1 MLVDIN
7 LLPQKE
13 RDRPA
18 VLIAAVAIL
27 LLAIIIWAVFAMM
40 ARAEANEQQALE
52 VQAQG
57 VMTEQAQIR
66 SELEA
71 RQGMNEEQQLQ
82 ATVEWAESYQFDT
95 IPLLEELVSLL
106 PARGFFQ
113 TFSYT
118 GLDQAQ
124 LVVQFDSSRESAY
137 YLAQLKASELL
148 SSATLDNVATE
159 VLEEEAEGEETEE
172 NEENEAVTNAPRYLA
187 TYTLL
192 FQDERIPVEGGEE
205 LDGEAVEE
213 AVETED
219 ASEEP
224 AETTETEETDVEV
237 DVEVDTDDAEAGD
250 EAA

>member
-27 LLAIIIWAVFAMM
+27 LLAILIWAVFAMM
-40 ARAEANEQQALE
+40 ASAEADEQQALE
-52 VQAQG
+52 AQAQG
-57 VMTEQAQIR
+57 VMAEQAQIR
-66 SELEA
+66 NELEA

-113 TFSYT
+113 TFSYI

-124 LVVQFDSSRESAY
+124 LVVQFDSSREAAY
-137 YLAQLKASELL
+137 YLAQLKSSELL
-148 SSATLDNVATE
+148 ASATLDNV
-159 VLEEEAEGEETEE
+159 ETEIID
-172 NEENEAVTNAPRYLA
+172 EAVEEDVIIDPSEPRYLA

-192 FQDERIPVEGGEE
+192 FQDERIPVEEGE
-205 LDGEAVEE
+205 VPEE
-213 AVETED
+213 ASATEV
-219 ASEEP
+219 P
-224 AETTETEETDVEV
+224 AEQPADTTETETDVEV
-237 DVEVDTDDAEAGD
+237 DVDVETDETVPGD

>member
-40 ARAEANEQQALE
+40 SRAEANEQQALQ

-57 VMTEQAQIR
+57 VMAEQAQIR

-124 LVVQFDSSRESAY
+124 LVVQFDSSREAAY

-148 SSATLDNVATE
+148 SSASLDNVATE
-159 VLEEEAEGEETEE
+159 ILEEETEGEVS
-172 NEENEAVTNAPRYLA
+172 EAVTNAPRYLA

-205 LDGEAVEE
+205 AEGEAVEE
-213 AVETED
+213 AVETEE
-219 ASEEP
+219 AAEEP

-237 DVEVDTDDAEAGD
+237 DVEVDTDDAESGD

>member
-27 LLAIIIWAVFAMM
+27 LLAFLVWAVFAMM
-40 ARAEANEQQALE
+40 ASAETDEQQALE
-52 VQAQG
+52 AQAQG
-57 VMTEQAQIR
+57 VIAEQEQIR
-66 SELEA
+66 NELEA

-124 LVVQFDSSRESAY
+124 LIVQFDSSREAAY
-137 YLAQLKASELL
+137 YLAQLKSSDLL
-148 SSATLDNVATE
+148 VSATLDNVATE
-159 VLEEEAEGEETEE
+159 IFDEATEEEVIVDPSE
-172 NEENEAVTNAPRYLA
+172 PRYLA

-192 FQDERIPVEGGEE
+192 FQDERIPIEGGEE
-205 LDGEAVEE
+205 GEVPEE
-213 AVETED
+213 AASTEVPT
-219 ASEEP
+219 EQP
-224 AETTETEETDVEV
+224 AETTETETDVEV
-237 DVEVDTDDAEAGD
+237 DVDVETDETEPGD

>member
-27 LLAIIIWAVFAMM
+27 LLAVIIWAVLGMM
-40 ARAEANEQQALE
+40 AKAEANEQQAI
-52 VQAQG
+52 QAQTDA
-57 VMTEQAQIR
+57 VIAEQTEIR
-66 SELEA
+66 AELEA
-71 RQGMNEEQQLQ
+71 REGMNEEQQLQ
-82 ATVEWAESYQFDT
+82 STVEWAESYQFDT

-124 LVVQFDSSRESAY
+124 LTVQFDASRESAY

-148 SSATLDNVATE
+148 ASATLDSVATE
-159 VLEEEAEGEETEE
+159 VFEEAEEGEVIVEPSE
-172 NEENEAVTNAPRYLA
+172 PRFLA
-187 TYTLL
+187 TYTLI
-192 FQDERIPVEGGEE
+192 FQDERIPVEGDEE
-205 LDGEAVEE
+205 AADGEAAE
-213 AVETED
+213 AVEPI
-219 ASEEP
+219 EEATP
-224 AETTETEETDVEV
+224 ETTETEETDVEV
-237 DVEVDTDDAEAGD
+237 DVDVETEESGDDAA
-250 EAA
+250 

>member
-40 ARAEANEQQALE
+40 SRVEANEQQALQ

-57 VMTEQAQIR
+57 VMAEQAQIR

-159 VLEEEAEGEETEE
+159 ILEEQTEGEES
-172 NEENEAVTNAPRYLA
+172 EENEAVTNAPRYLA

-205 LDGEAVEE
+205 AEGEVVED
-213 AVETED
+213 AAETETT
-219 ASEEP
+219 AEEP
-224 AETTETEETDVEV
+224 AETTETEDTDVEV
-237 DVEVDTDDAEAGD
+237 DVEVDADDAEAGD

>member
-27 LLAIIIWAVFAMM
+27 LLAILIWAVFAMM
-40 ARAEANEQQALE
+40 ASAEADEQQALQL
-52 VQAQG
+52 QAQG
-57 VMTEQAQIR
+57 VLAEQEQIR
-66 SELEA
+66 NELEA

-106 PARGFFQ
+106 PVRGFFQ
-113 TFSYT
+113 TFSYI

-124 LVVQFDSSRESAY
+124 LVVQFDSSREAAY
-137 YLAQLKASELL
+137 YLAQLKSSELL
-148 SSATLDNVATE
+148 ASATLDNV
-159 VLEEEAEGEETEE
+159 ETEIIDE
-172 NEENEAVTNAPRYLA
+172 AAEEDVIIDPSEPRYLA

-192 FQDERIPVEGGEE
+192 FQDERIPVEGGE
-205 LDGEAVEE
+205 VPEE
-213 AVETED
+213 ASATEVP
-219 ASEEP
+219 AEQP
-224 AETTETEETDVEV
+224 AETTETEMDVEV
-237 DVEVDTDDAEAGD
+237 DVDVDVETDETVPGD

>member
-27 LLAIIIWAVFAMM
+27 LVALIIWAVFAMM
-40 ARAEANEQQALE
+40 ARAEANEQQALQA
-52 VQAQG
+52 QAQG
-57 VMTEQAQIR
+57 VMAEQAQLR
-66 SELEA
+66 NELEA

-124 LVVQFDSSRESAY
+124 LVVQFDSSREAAY
-137 YLAQLKASELL
+137 YLAQLKSSELL
-148 SSATLDNVATE
+148 TSATLDTVATE
-159 VLEEEAEGEETEE
+159 IFDEAEEEDLIVDPSE
-172 NEENEAVTNAPRYLA
+172 PRYLA

-192 FQDERIPVEGGEE
+192 FQDERIPVEGGEAE
-205 LDGEAVEE
+205 GEAVGEE
-213 AVETED
+213 APTDETAEQ
-219 ASEEP
+219 P
-224 AETTETEETDVEV
+224 ADSTETEETDVEV
-237 DVEVDTDDAEAGD
+237 DVEVETDDAEAGD

>member
-40 ARAEANEQQALE
+40 ARAEANEQQALQ

-57 VMTEQAQIR
+57 VMAEQAQIR
-66 SELEA
+66 NELEA

-159 VLEEEAEGEETEE
+159 VLEEEAEGEGT
-172 NEENEAVTNAPRYLA
+172 EENEAVTNAPRYLA

-213 AVETED
+213 AAETED

>member
-27 LLAIIIWAVFAMM
+27 LLAVIIWAAFFMM

-52 VQAQG
+52 AQAQG
-57 VMTEQAQIR
+57 VMAEQAQIR
-66 SELEA
+66 NELEA

-124 LVVQFDSSRESAY
+124 LVVQFDSSREAAY
-137 YLAQLKASELL
+137 YLAQLKSSELL
-148 SSATLDNVATE
+148 TSATLDNVTTE
-159 VLEEEAEGEETEE
+159 IFDEAEGEEVIIDPSE
-172 NEENEAVTNAPRYLA
+172 PRYLA
-187 TYTLL
+187 TYTLM
-192 FQDERIPVEGGEE
+192 FKDERIPVEGEDAAEGETA
-205 LDGEAVEE
+205 EAAAQPAEVPEE
-213 AVETED
+213 GAETE
-219 ASEEP
+219 AN
-224 AETTETEETDVEV
+224 ETDVEV
-237 DVEVDTDDAEAGD
+237 DVEVETDDEQSGD

>member
-40 ARAEANEQQALE
+40 SRAEANEQQALQ

-57 VMTEQAQIR
+57 VMAEQAQIR

-124 LVVQFDSSRESAY
+124 LIVQFDSSREAAY

-159 VLEEEAEGEETEE
+159 ILEEEAEGEEIET
-172 NEENEAVTNAPRYLA
+172 VTNAPRYLA

-205 LDGEAVEE
+205 AEGEAVEE
-213 AVETED
+213 AAETEE
-219 ASEEP
+219 AAEEP
-224 AETTETEETDVEV
+224 ADTTETEETDVEV
-237 DVEVDTDDAEAGD
+237 DVEVDTDDAESGD

>member
-40 ARAEANEQQALE
+40 SRAEANEQQALQ

-57 VMTEQAQIR
+57 VMAEQAQIR

-124 LVVQFDSSRESAY
+124 LVVQFDSSREAAY
-137 YLAQLKASELL
+137 YLAQLKSSELL
-148 SSATLDNVATE
+148 TSATLDNVATE
-159 VLEEEAEGEETEE
+159 TFDEAEEEEII
-172 NEENEAVTNAPRYLA
+172 VDPSKPRYLA

-192 FQDERIPVEGGEE
+192 FQDERIPVEGEE
-205 LDGEAVEE
+205 AEGEAVDE
-213 AVETED
+213 AAPTD
-219 ASEEP
+219 GP
-224 AETTETEETDVEV
+224 AEQPADSTETEETDVEV
-237 DVEVDTDDAEAGD
+237 DVDVETDDAESGD
-250 EAA
+250 ESA

>member
-27 LLAIIIWAVFAMM
+27 LLALLVWAVFAMM
-40 ARAEANEQQALE
+40 ASAETDEQQALE
-52 VQAQG
+52 AQAQG
-57 VMTEQAQIR
+57 VIAEQEQIR
-66 SELEA
+66 NELEE

-124 LVVQFDSSRESAY
+124 LIVQFDSSREAAY
-137 YLAQLKASELL
+137 YLAQLKSSELL
-148 SSATLDNVATE
+148 ASATLDNVATE
-159 VLEEEAEGEETEE
+159 IFDEATEEEVIVDPSE
-172 NEENEAVTNAPRYLA
+172 PRYLA

-192 FQDERIPVEGGEE
+192 FQDERIPIEGGEE
-205 LDGEAVEE
+205 GEVPEE
-213 AVETED
+213 AATTEVP
-219 ASEEP
+219 SEQP
-224 AETTETEETDVEV
+224 AETTETETDVEV
-237 DVEVDTDDAEAGD
+237 DVDVETDETVPGD

>member
-40 ARAEANEQQALE
+40 ARAEANEQQALQ

-57 VMTEQAQIR
+57 IMAEQAQIR

-124 LVVQFDSSRESAY
+124 LVVQFDSSREAAY
-137 YLAQLKASELL
+137 YLAQLKSSELL
-148 SSATLDNVATE
+148 TSATLDNVATE
-159 VLEEEAEGEETEE
+159 IFDEAEEEEII
-172 NEENEAVTNAPRYLA
+172 VDPSKPRYLA

-192 FQDERIPVEGGEE
+192 FQDERIPVEGEE
-205 LDGEAVEE
+205 AEGEAVDE
-213 AVETED
+213 AAPTD
-219 ASEEP
+219 EP
-224 AETTETEETDVEV
+224 AEQPADSTETEETDVEV
-237 DVEVDTDDAEAGD
+237 DVDVETDDAESGD

>member
-40 ARAEANEQQALE
+40 ARAEANEQQALQT
-52 VQAQG
+52 QAQG
-57 VMTEQAQIR
+57 VMAEQAQIR
-66 SELEA
+66 NELEA

-124 LVVQFDSSRESAY
+124 LVVQFDSSREAAY
-137 YLAQLKASELL
+137 YLAQLKVSELL
-148 SSATLDNVATE
+148 ASATLDNVATE
-159 VLEEEAEGEETEE
+159 ILEEEGEDGEIET
-172 NEENEAVTNAPRYLA
+172 VTNAPRYLA

-205 LDGEAVEE
+205 AEGEVAEE
-213 AVETED
+213 AAETEE
-219 ASEEP
+219 AAEEP
-224 AETTETEETDVEV
+224 AETTETEDTDVEV
-237 DVEVDTDDAEAGD
+237 DVEVETDDAEAGD

>member
-27 LLAIIIWAVFAMM
+27 LLAIIIWAIFAMM
-40 ARAEANEQQALE
+40 ARAEANEQQALQ

-57 VMTEQAQIR
+57 VMAEQAQIR

-124 LVVQFDSSRESAY
+124 LVVQFDSSREAAY
-137 YLAQLKASELL
+137 YLAQLKSSELL
-148 SSATLDNVATE
+148 TSATLDNVATE
-159 VLEEEAEGEETEE
+159 IFDEAEEEEII
-172 NEENEAVTNAPRYLA
+172 VDPSKPRYLA

-192 FQDERIPVEGGEE
+192 FQDERIPVEGEE
-205 LDGEAVEE
+205 AEGEAVEE
-213 AVETED
+213 AAPTD
-219 ASEEP
+219 EP
-224 AETTETEETDVEV
+224 AEQPADSTETEETDVEV
-237 DVEVDTDDAEAGD
+237 DVDVETDDAESGD

>member
-27 LLAIIIWAVFAMM
+27 LLALLVWAVFAMM
-40 ARAEANEQQALE
+40 ASAETDEQQALE
-52 VQAQG
+52 AQAQG
-57 VMTEQAQIR
+57 VIAEQEQIR
-66 SELEA
+66 NELEA

-118 GLDQAQ
+118 GLDEAQ
-124 LVVQFDSSRESAY
+124 LIVQFDSSREAAY
-137 YLAQLKASELL
+137 YLAQLKSSDLL
-148 SSATLDNVATE
+148 TSATLDNVATE
-159 VLEEEAEGEETEE
+159 IFDEATEEEVIVDPSE
-172 NEENEAVTNAPRYLA
+172 PRYLA

-192 FQDERIPVEGGEE
+192 FQDDRIPIEDGEE
-205 LDGEAVEE
+205 GEVPEE
-213 AVETED
+213 AASTEVP
-219 ASEEP
+219 SEQP
-224 AETTETEETDVEV
+224 AETTETETDVDVDV
-237 DVEVDTDDAEAGD
+237 DVETDETESGD

>member
-27 LLAIIIWAVFAMM
+27 LLALLVWAVFAMM
-40 ARAEANEQQALE
+40 ASAETDEQQALE
-52 VQAQG
+52 AQAQG
-57 VMTEQAQIR
+57 VIAEQEQIR
-66 SELEA
+66 NELEA

-124 LVVQFDSSRESAY
+124 LIVQFDSSREAAY
-137 YLAQLKASELL
+137 YLAQLKSSELL
-148 SSATLDNVATE
+148 ASATLDNVATE
-159 VLEEEAEGEETEE
+159 IFDEATEEEVIVDPSE
-172 NEENEAVTNAPRYLA
+172 PRYLA

-192 FQDERIPVEGGEE
+192 FQDERIPIEGGEE
-205 LDGEAVEE
+205 GEVPEE
-213 AVETED
+213 AATTEVP
-219 ASEEP
+219 SEQP
-224 AETTETEETDVEV
+224 AETTETETDVEV
-237 DVEVDTDDAEAGD
+237 DVDVETDETVPGD

>member
-27 LLAIIIWAVFAMM
+27 LLALLVWAVFAMM
-40 ARAEANEQQALE
+40 TSAETDEQQALE
-52 VQAQG
+52 AQAQG
-57 VMTEQAQIR
+57 VIAEQEQIR
-66 SELEA
+66 NELEA

-124 LVVQFDSSRESAY
+124 LIVQFDSSREAAY
-137 YLAQLKASELL
+137 YLAQLKSSDLL
-148 SSATLDNVATE
+148 TSATLDNVATE
-159 VLEEEAEGEETEE
+159 IFDEATEEEVIVDPSE
-172 NEENEAVTNAPRYLA
+172 PRYLA

-192 FQDERIPVEGGEE
+192 FQDERIPIEGGEE
-205 LDGEAVEE
+205 GEVPEE
-213 AVETED
+213 AASTEVPT
-219 ASEEP
+219 EQP
-224 AETTETEETDVEV
+224 AETTETETDVEV
-237 DVEVDTDDAEAGD
+237 DVDVETDETVPGD

>member
-27 LLAIIIWAVFAMM
+27 LLAIIIWAIFAMM
-40 ARAEANEQQALE
+40 ARAEANEQQALQ

-57 VMTEQAQIR
+57 VMAEQAQIR

-124 LVVQFDSSRESAY
+124 LVVQFDSSREAAY
-137 YLAQLKASELL
+137 YLAQLKSSELL
-148 SSATLDNVATE
+148 TSATLDNVATE
-159 VLEEEAEGEETEE
+159 IFDEAEEEEII
-172 NEENEAVTNAPRYLA
+172 VDPSKPRYLA

-192 FQDERIPVEGGEE
+192 FQDERIPVEGEE
-205 LDGEAVEE
+205 AEGEAVDE
-213 AVETED
+213 AAPTD
-219 ASEEP
+219 EP
-224 AETTETEETDVEV
+224 AEQPADSTETEETDVEV
-237 DVEVDTDDAEAGD
+237 DVDVETDDAESGD

>member
-40 ARAEANEQQALE
+40 SRAEANEQQALQ

-57 VMTEQAQIR
+57 VMAEQAQIR

-159 VLEEEAEGEETEE
+159 ILEEQTEGEES
-172 NEENEAVTNAPRYLA
+172 EENEAVTNAPRYLA

-205 LDGEAVEE
+205 AEGEVVEE
-213 AVETED
+213 TAETETT
-219 ASEEP
+219 AEEP
-224 AETTETEETDVEV
+224 AETTETEDTDVEV
-237 DVEVDTDDAEAGD
+237 DVEVDADDAEAGG

>member
-40 ARAEANEQQALE
+40 ARAEANEQQALQ

-57 VMTEQAQIR
+57 VMAEQAQIR

-159 VLEEEAEGEETEE
+159 VLEEETEGEESEE
-172 NEENEAVTNAPRYLA
+172 SEAVTNAPRYLA

-205 LDGEAVEE
+205 AEGEAVEE
-213 AVETED
+213 AAETED

-224 AETTETEETDVEV
+224 AETTEETDVEV

>member
-1 MLVDIN
+1 
-7 LLPQKE
+7 
-13 RDRPA
+13 
-18 VLIAAVAIL
+18 
-27 LLAIIIWAVFAMM
+27 
-40 ARAEANEQQALE
+40 
-52 VQAQG
+52 
-57 VMTEQAQIR
+57 QAQIR

-82 ATVEWAESYQFDT
+82 ATVEWAEGYQFDT

-148 SSATLDNVATE
+148 AFATLDNVATE
-159 VLEEEAEGEETEE
+159 ILEEEGEDGEIET
-172 NEENEAVTNAPRYLA
+172 VTNAPRYLA

-205 LDGEAVEE
+205 TEGEVAEE
-213 AVETED
+213 AAGTEE
-219 ASEEP
+219 AAEEP
-224 AETTETEETDVEV
+224 AETNETEDTDVEV
-237 DVEVDTDDAEAGD
+237 DVEVETDDAEAG
-250 EAA
+250 

>member
-27 LLAIIIWAVFAMM
+27 LLAILIWAVFAMM
-40 ARAEANEQQALE
+40 ASAEADEQQALQL
-52 VQAQG
+52 QAQG
-57 VMTEQAQIR
+57 VLAEQEQIR
-66 SELEA
+66 NELEA

-113 TFSYT
+113 TFSYI

-124 LVVQFDSSRESAY
+124 LVVQFDSSREAAY
-137 YLAQLKASELL
+137 YLAQLKSSELL
-148 SSATLDNVATE
+148 ASATLDNV
-159 VLEEEAEGEETEE
+159 ETEIIDE
-172 NEENEAVTNAPRYLA
+172 AAEEDVIIDPSEPRYLA

-192 FQDERIPVEGGEE
+192 FQDERIPVEAGEE
-205 LDGEAVEE
+205 GEVPEE
-213 AVETED
+213 AASTEVP
-219 ASEEP
+219 AEQP
-224 AETTETEETDVEV
+224 AETTETETDVEV
-237 DVEVDTDDAEAGD
+237 DVDVETDETVPGD

>member
-40 ARAEANEQQALE
+40 ARAEANEQQALQA
-52 VQAQG
+52 QAQG
-57 VMTEQAQIR
+57 VMAEQAQIR

-148 SSATLDNVATE
+148 ASATLDNVATE
-159 VLEEEAEGEETEE
+159 IFDEAEEEEII
-172 NEENEAVTNAPRYLA
+172 VDPSKPRYLA

-192 FQDERIPVEGGEE
+192 FQDERIPVEG
-205 LDGEAVEE
+205 EE
-213 AVETED
+213 AEGEVVDEAAPTD
-219 ASEEP
+219 EP
-224 AETTETEETDVEV
+224 AEQPADSTETEETDVEV
-237 DVEVDTDDAEAGD
+237 DVDVETDDAESGD

>member
-40 ARAEANEQQALE
+40 ARAEANEQLALQ

-57 VMTEQAQIR
+57 VMAEQAQIR
-66 SELEA
+66 NELEA

-124 LVVQFDSSRESAY
+124 LVVQFDSSREAAY
-137 YLAQLKASELL
+137 YLAQLKSSELL
-148 SSATLDNVATE
+148 TSATLDNVATE
-159 VLEEEAEGEETEE
+159 IFDEAEEEEII
-172 NEENEAVTNAPRYLA
+172 VDPSKPRYLA

-192 FQDERIPVEGGEE
+192 FQDERIPVEGEEAEGEE
-205 LDGEAVEE
+205 AEGEAVN
-213 AVETED
+213 ETAPTD
-219 ASEEP
+219 EP
-224 AETTETEETDVEV
+224 AEQPADSTETEETDVEV
-237 DVEVDTDDAEAGD
+237 DVDVETDDAESGD

>member
-40 ARAEANEQQALE
+40 AKAEANEQQALQ

-57 VMTEQAQIR
+57 VMAEQAQIR

-124 LVVQFDSSRESAY
+124 LVVQFDSSREAAY
-137 YLAQLKASELL
+137 YLAQLKSSELL
-148 SSATLDNVATE
+148 TSATLDNVATE
-159 VLEEEAEGEETEE
+159 IFDEAEEEEII
-172 NEENEAVTNAPRYLA
+172 VDPSKPRYLA

-192 FQDERIPVEGGEE
+192 FQDERIPVEG
-205 LDGEAVEE
+205 EE
-213 AVETED
+213 AEGEVVDEAAPTD
-219 ASEEP
+219 EP
-224 AETTETEETDVEV
+224 AEQPADSTETEETDVEV
-237 DVEVDTDDAEAGD
+237 DVDVETDDAESGD

>member
-40 ARAEANEQQALE
+40 ARAEANEQQALQ

-57 VMTEQAQIR
+57 VMAEQAQIR
-66 SELEA
+66 NELEA

-124 LVVQFDSSRESAY
+124 LVVQFDSSREAAY
-137 YLAQLKASELL
+137 YLAQLKSSELL
-148 SSATLDNVATE
+148 TSATLDNVATE
-159 VLEEEAEGEETEE
+159 IFDEAEEEEII
-172 NEENEAVTNAPRYLA
+172 VDPSKPRYLA

-192 FQDERIPVEGGEE
+192 FQDERIPVEG
-205 LDGEAVEE
+205 EE
-213 AVETED
+213 AEGEVVDEAAPTD
-219 ASEEP
+219 EP
-224 AETTETEETDVEV
+224 AEQPADSTETEETDVEV
-237 DVEVDTDDAEAGD
+237 DVDVETDDAESGD

>member
-40 ARAEANEQQALE
+40 ARAEANEQQALQ

-57 VMTEQAQIR
+57 VMAEQAQIR

-124 LVVQFDSSRESAY
+124 LVVQFDSSREAAY
-137 YLAQLKASELL
+137 YLAQLKSSELL
-148 SSATLDNVATE
+148 TSATLDNVATE
-159 VLEEEAEGEETEE
+159 IFDEAEEEEII
-172 NEENEAVTNAPRYLA
+172 VDPSKPRYLA

-192 FQDERIPVEGGEE
+192 FQDERIPVEGEE
-205 LDGEAVEE
+205 AEGEAVEE
-213 AVETED
+213 AAPTD
-219 ASEEP
+219 EP
-224 AETTETEETDVEV
+224 AEQPADSTETEETDVEV
-237 DVEVDTDDAEAGD
+237 DVDVETDDAESGD

>member
-27 LLAIIIWAVFAMM
+27 LLALLIWAVFAMM
-40 ARAEANEQQALE
+40 ASAETDEQQALE
-52 VQAQG
+52 AQAQG
-57 VMTEQAQIR
+57 VIAEQEQIR
-66 SELEA
+66 NELEE

-124 LVVQFDSSRESAY
+124 LIVQFDSSREAAY
-137 YLAQLKASELL
+137 YLAQLKSSELL
-148 SSATLDNVATE
+148 ASATLDNVATE
-159 VLEEEAEGEETEE
+159 IFDEATEEEVIVDPSE
-172 NEENEAVTNAPRYLA
+172 PRYLA

-192 FQDERIPVEGGEE
+192 FQDERIPIEGGEE
-205 LDGEAVEE
+205 GEVPGEA
-213 AVETED
+213 ATTEVP
-219 ASEEP
+219 SEQP
-224 AETTETEETDVEV
+224 AETTETETDVEV
-237 DVEVDTDDAEAGD
+237 DVDVETDETEPGD

>member
-40 ARAEANEQQALE
+40 ARAEANEQQALQ

-57 VMTEQAQIR
+57 VMAEQAQIR

-124 LVVQFDSSRESAY
+124 LVVQFDSSREAAY
-137 YLAQLKASELL
+137 YLAQLKSSELL
-148 SSATLDNVATE
+148 TSATLDNVATE
-159 VLEEEAEGEETEE
+159 IFDEAEEEEII
-172 NEENEAVTNAPRYLA
+172 VDPSKPRYLA

-192 FQDERIPVEGGEE
+192 FQDERIPVEGEE
-205 LDGEAVEE
+205 VEGEAVDE
-213 AVETED
+213 AAPTD
-219 ASEEP
+219 EP
-224 AETTETEETDVEV
+224 AEQPADSTETEETDVEV
-237 DVEVDTDDAEAGD
+237 DVDVETDDAESGD

>member
-40 ARAEANEQQALE
+40 SRAEANEQQALQ

-57 VMTEQAQIR
+57 VMAEQAQIR

-124 LVVQFDSSRESAY
+124 LVVQFDSSREAAY
-137 YLAQLKASELL
+137 YLAQLKSSELL
-148 SSATLDNVATE
+148 TSATLDNVATE
-159 VLEEEAEGEETEE
+159 IFDEAEEEEIIADPSK
-172 NEENEAVTNAPRYLA
+172 PRYLA

-192 FQDERIPVEGGEE
+192 FQDERIPVEGEE
-205 LDGEAVEE
+205 PEGEAAEDAAETEE
-213 AVETED
+213 A
-219 ASEEP
+219 AEEP

-237 DVEVDTDDAEAGD
+237 DVDVDADDAEAGD

>member
-40 ARAEANEQQALE
+40 SRAEANEQQALQ

-57 VMTEQAQIR
+57 VMAEQAQIR

-124 LVVQFDSSRESAY
+124 LVVQFDSSREAAY

-148 SSATLDNVATE
+148 SSARLDNVATE
-159 VLEEEAEGEETEE
+159 ILEEETEGEESET
-172 NEENEAVTNAPRYLA
+172 VTNAPRYLA

-205 LDGEAVEE
+205 AEGEVVEE
-213 AVETED
+213 AVETEEV
-219 ASEEP
+219 AEEP
-224 AETTETEETDVEV
+224 AEETEEADVEV
-237 DVEVDTDDAEAGD
+237 DVEVDTDDAESGD

>member
-40 ARAEANEQQALE
+40 ARAEANEQQALQ

-57 VMTEQAQIR
+57 VMAEQAQIR

-124 LVVQFDSSRESAY
+124 LVVQFDSSREAAY
-137 YLAQLKASELL
+137 YLAQLKSSELL
-148 SSATLDNVATE
+148 TSATLDNVATE
-159 VLEEEAEGEETEE
+159 IFDEAEEEEII
-172 NEENEAVTNAPRYLA
+172 VDPSKPRYLA

-192 FQDERIPVEGGEE
+192 FQDERIPVEGEE
-205 LDGEAVEE
+205 AEGEAVN
-213 AVETED
+213 ETAPTD
-219 ASEEP
+219 EP
-224 AETTETEETDVEV
+224 AEQPADSTETEETDVEV
-237 DVEVDTDDAEAGD
+237 DVDVETDDAESGD

>member
-27 LLAIIIWAVFAMM
+27 LLAIIIWGVFAMM
-40 ARAEANEQQALE
+40 ARAEANEEQALQA
-52 VQAQG
+52 QAQG
-57 VMTEQAQIR
+57 VMAEQAQIR
-66 SELEA
+66 NELEA

-82 ATVEWAESYQFDT
+82 ATVEWAENYQFDT

-124 LVVQFDSSRESAY
+124 LVVQFDSSREAAY

-159 VLEEEAEGEETEE
+159 ILEEEAEGAES
-172 NEENEAVTNAPRYLA
+172 EAVTNAPRYLA

-205 LDGEAVEE
+205 AEGEAVEE
-213 AVETED
+213 AAETEE
-219 ASEEP
+219 AAQEP

-237 DVEVDTDDAEAGD
+237 DVEADTDDAESGD
-250 EAA
+250 EAS

>member
-27 LLAIIIWAVFAMM
+27 LLAFLIWAVFAMM
-40 ARAEANEQQALE
+40 ASAETDEQQALE
-52 VQAQG
+52 AQAQG
-57 VMTEQAQIR
+57 VIAEQEQIR
-66 SELEA
+66 NELET

-124 LVVQFDSSRESAY
+124 LIVQFDSSREAAY
-137 YLAQLKASELL
+137 YLAQLKSSELL
-148 SSATLDNVATE
+148 ASATLDNVATE
-159 VLEEEAEGEETEE
+159 IFDEATEEEVIVDPSE
-172 NEENEAVTNAPRYLA
+172 PRYLA

-192 FQDERIPVEGGEE
+192 FQDERIPIEDGEE
-205 LDGEAVEE
+205 GEVPEE
-213 AVETED
+213 AATTEVP
-219 ASEEP
+219 SEQP
-224 AETTETEETDVEV
+224 AETTETETDVEVEV
-237 DVEVDTDDAEAGD
+237 DVETDETVPGD